1 MGLRRLRVHMAGAV
15 QGVGFRPFV
24 YRLASELDLK
34 GWVLNSSS
42 GLVLEAEGPEEALDQ
57 FLLRLDRERPRSSV
71 VLAREISVLEP
82 AGYSTFEIRRS
93 DEQEEKTV
101 SLLPDLAT
109 CPDCLRELHDPADRR
124 YRYPF
129 TNCTA
134 CGPRYTII
142 LDIPYDR
149 PRTTMRDFEMCPDCR
164 REYTDPADRRFHAQ
178 PVACPACGP
187 RVWVEPA
194 AGLTV
199 TAGLPPDRDPIR
211 AAADALR
218 AGQIVALK
226 GIGGFQ
232 LLVDAR
238 NEQAVAR
245 LRRLKQREEKPFA
258 LMAPALDCIREC
270 ADVSDAEE
278 RLLRSPAA
286 PIVLLRPRENPPL
299 APNVA
304 QSSPYLGFMLPYSPL
319 HHLLMEECGFPIV
332 ATSGNLT
339 DEPIAIDNQEARTRL
354 GGIAGLFLMHDR
366 PVARPCDD
374 SVARVSRGR
383 ECVLRR
389 ARGYAPLPVLV
400 PRRLPAVLAVGG
412 HLKNTVAIAVGRQVY
427 LSQHVGDLDTAEA
440 RGAFV
445 RAIEDLCR
453 LYRFQPE
460 LVACDMH
467 PDYASTLWAQSSG
480 LTVYSVQHHQAH
492 VASCAAENDLQ
503 GEYLGVG
510 WDGTGFGLDGSV
522 WGGEF
527 FLVEDGNFKR
537 VAHLRPFR
545 LPGGEAAVKEGW
557 RVAASLRFETFGPEA
572 VENPTLL
579 RMLERGV
586 NSPWSTSVGR
596 LFDAVAALAGVAQ
609 VNRFEGQAAMQ
620 LERAIGR
627 IQTEDCYP
635 LDEKDGVADWRPLI
649 AAVQNDVERR
659 VSAGLI
665 SARFHNAL
673 AAWIVN
679 VARRTGV
686 RQVALSGGVFQN
698 SYLTERAAA
707 MLEQSG
713 IRVATH
719 QRVPANDGGLALGQ
733 AVIAG
738 LAFSGGF

>member
-1 MGLRRLRVHMAGAV
+1 MGLRRLRVLMAGAV

-34 GWVLNSSS
+34 GWVLNSGN
-42 GLVLEAEGPEEALDQ
+42 GLVIEAEGPEATLER
-57 FLLRLDRERPRSSV
+57 FLVRLERERPPSSL
-71 VLAREISVLEP
+71 VLAREVSILEP
-82 AGYSTFEIRRS
+82 AGYATFEIRRS

-109 CPDCLRELHDPADRR
+109 CPQCLRELNDPADRR

-149 PRTTMRDFEMCPDCR
+149 PRTTMRGFEMCPDCR
-164 REYTDPADRRFHAQ
+164 REYTDSADRRFHAQ
-178 PVACPACGP
+178 PNACPVCGP
-187 RVWVEPA
+187 RVWIELASGKPA
-194 AGLTV
+194 QASLS
-199 TAGLPPDRDPIR
+199 PHPDPIR
-211 AAADALR
+211 AAAEALR
-218 AGQIVALK
+218 TGHIVALK

-258 LMAPALDCIREC
+258 LMAPTLEAIREC
-270 ADVSDAEE
+270 AEMSDAEE

-286 PIVLLRPRENPPL
+286 PIVLLRPRDNHPL

-319 HHLLMEECGFPIV
+319 HHLLMQECGFPIV
-332 ATSGNLT
+332 ATSGNLS
-339 DEPIAIDNQEARTRL
+339 DEPIAIDNQEARVRL
-354 GGIAGLFLMHDR
+354 GGIADLFLMHDR

-374 SVARVSRGR
+374 SVARVSRSR
-383 ECVLRR
+383 QSVLRR
-389 ARGYAPLPVLV
+389 ARGYAPLPVLTR
-400 PRRLPAVLAVGG
+400 RRLPAVLAVGG
-412 HLKNTVAIAVGRQVY
+412 HLKNTVAIAVGLQVY

-453 LYRFQPE
+453 LYRLQPE
-460 LVACDMH
+460 LVACDLH
-467 PDYASTLWAQSSG
+467 PDYASTHWARSSG
-480 LTVYSVQHHQAH
+480 LPVYAVQHHQAH
-492 VASCAAENDLQ
+492 VASCAAENDLE

-527 FLVEDGNFKR
+527 FLVQEGRFER

-557 RVAASLRFETFGPEA
+557 RVAASLLFETFGPEA
-572 VENPTLL
+572 IENQALL
-579 RMLERGV
+579 RMIQRGI

-596 LFDAVAALAGVAQ
+596 LFDAVAALAGLARI
-609 VNRFEGQAAMQ
+609 NRFEGQAAMQ
-620 LERAIGR
+620 LERAIGW

-649 AAVQNDVERR
+649 AAVQDDVSRG
-659 VSAGLI
+659 VSAGVV

-673 AAWIVN
+673 AAWIVR

-698 SYLTERAAA
+698 AYLTERAAA
-707 MLEQSG
+707 QLEQAR

-738 LAFSGGF
+738 RAFSGGS

>member
-1 MGLRRLRVHMAGAV
+1 MALRRLRVHMAGAV

-24 YRLASELDLK
+24 YRLATELGLR
-34 GWVLNSSS
+34 GWVLNSGS
-42 GLVLEAEGPEEALDQ
+42 GLVIEAEGPQDTLDQ
-57 FLLRLDRERPRSSV
+57 FLARLERERPRSSV
-71 VLAREISVLEP
+71 VLAREVSILEP
-82 AGYSTFEIRRS
+82 AGYAAFEIRRS

-101 SLLPDLAT
+101 SLIPDLAT
-109 CPDCLRELHDPADRR
+109 CPECLRELNDPADRR

-149 PRTTMRDFEMCPDCR
+149 PRTTMRGFEMCPDCR
-164 REYTDPADRRFHAQ
+164 REYTDPSDRRFHAQ
-178 PVACPACGP
+178 PNACPVCGP
-187 RVWVEPA
+187 RVWIELASGKPA
-194 AGLTV
+194 EASLSPQ
-199 TAGLPPDRDPIR
+199 ADPIR
-211 AAADALR
+211 AAAEALR

-238 NEQAVAR
+238 NEQVVAR

-258 LMAPALDCIREC
+258 LMAPTLEAIREC
-270 ADVSDAEE
+270 AEVSDSEE

-286 PIVLLRPRENPPL
+286 PIVLLRPRNNHPL

-319 HHLLMEECGFPIV
+319 HHLLMQECGFPIV
-332 ATSGNLT
+332 ATSGNLS
-339 DEPIAIDNQEARTRL
+339 DEPIAIDNQEARVRL
-354 GGIAGLFLMHDR
+354 GGIADLFLMHDR

-374 SVARVSRGR
+374 SVARVSRSR
-383 ECVLRR
+383 ESVLRR
-389 ARGYAPLPVLV
+389 ARGYAPLPVLIR
-400 PRRLPAVLAVGG
+400 RRLPAVLAVGG

-440 RGAFV
+440 RAAFV

-460 LVACDMH
+460 LVACDLH
-467 PDYASTLWAQSSG
+467 PDYASAHWAQSSG
-480 LTVYSVQHHQAH
+480 LPVYAVQHHQAH
-492 VASCAAENDLQ
+492 VASCAAENDLED
-503 GEYLGVG
+503 EYLGVG

-527 FLVEDGNFKR
+527 FLVQDGKFER

-557 RVAASLRFETFGPEA
+557 RVAASLQLETFGTEA
-572 VENPTLL
+572 IENQALL
-579 RMLERGV
+579 RMIQQGI

-596 LFDAVAALAGVAQ
+596 LFDAVAALAGLAQ
-609 VNRFEGQAAMQ
+609 INRFEGQAAMQ

-649 AAVQNDVERR
+649 AAVHNDVSRHA
-659 VSAGLI
+659 STGLI
-665 SARFHNAL
+665 SARFHNTL
-673 AAWIVN
+673 AAWIVR

-707 MLEQSG
+707 MLEEAG

-738 LAFSGGF
+738 RAFSGGS

>member
-34 GWVLNSSS
+34 GWVLNSGS
-42 GLVLEAEGPEEALDQ
+42 GLVIEAEGPEDTLEQ
-57 FLLRLDRERPRSSV
+57 FLVRLETERPRASV
-71 VLAREISVLEP
+71 VLAREVSVLEP
-82 AGYSTFEIRRS
+82 AGYASFEIRRS

-109 CPDCLRELHDPADRR
+109 CPDCLRELNDPADRR

-149 PRTTMRDFEMCPDCR
+149 PRTTMRDFQMCPDCL

-178 PVACPACGP
+178 PNACPVCGP
-187 RVWVEPA
+187 RVWIETA
-194 AGLTV
+194 ANPSV
-199 TAGLPPDRDPIR
+199 TAALPPDRDPIR
-211 AAADALR
+211 AAAEALR
-218 AGQIVALK
+218 AGRIVALK

-238 NEQAVAR
+238 NEEAVAR

-258 LMAPALDCIREC
+258 LMAPTLDCIRQC
-270 ADVSDAEE
+270 AEVSDAEE

-286 PIVLLRPRENPPL
+286 PIVLLRPHENHPL

-339 DEPIAIDNQEARTRL
+339 DEPIAIGNQEARARL
-354 GGIAGLFLMHDR
+354 GGIADLFLMHDR

-383 ECVLRR
+383 ESVLRR

-400 PRRLPAVLAVGG
+400 RRRLPAVLAVGG

-440 RGAFV
+440 RRAFV

-460 LVACDMH
+460 LVACDLH
-467 PDYASTLWAQSSG
+467 PDYASTHWAQSSG
-480 LTVYSVQHHQAH
+480 LPVYAVQHHHAH
-492 VASCAAENDLQ
+492 VASCAAENDLE

-527 FLVEDGNFKR
+527 FLVQDGKFER

-557 RVAASLRFETFGPEA
+557 RVSASLCFETFGPDA
-572 VENPTLL
+572 VEKPTLL

-596 LFDAVAALAGVAQ
+596 LFDAIAALAGVART
-609 VNRFEGQAAMQ
+609 NRFEGQAAMQ

-627 IQTEDCYP
+627 IRTEDCYP

-649 AAVQNDVERR
+649 RAVQYDVGKR

-665 SARFHNAL
+665 SARFHNTL
-673 AAWIVN
+673 AAWIVR

-707 MLEQSG
+707 LLEQAG

-738 LAFSGGF
+738 QAFSGGF